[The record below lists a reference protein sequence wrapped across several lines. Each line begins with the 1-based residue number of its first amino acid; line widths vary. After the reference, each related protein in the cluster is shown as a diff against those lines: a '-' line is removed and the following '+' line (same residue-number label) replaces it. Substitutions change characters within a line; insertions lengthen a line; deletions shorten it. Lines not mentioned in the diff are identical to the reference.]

1 MTRISN
7 LRRRVELL
15 EDEIGVEPPEFDVD
29 SDGDDADAPDMRAV
43 VGFVENEGT
52 DHRGASIDTVLD
64 VAVALGLERSKA
76 EHELEKL
83 RRQGEVYE
91 PQSDYLRVT

>member
-1 MTRISN
+1 MTRISD
-7 LRRRVELL
+7 LRRRVESL
-15 EDEIGVEPPEFDVD
+15 EDEIGVEPPESDVD
-29 SDGDDADAPDMRAV
+29 SDGSDTDAPDMKAV

-64 VAVALGLERSKA
+64 VAEALGMVRTRA
-76 EHELEKL
+76 EHQLEKL

>member
-7 LRRRVELL
+7 LRRRVESL

-29 SDGDDADAPDMRAV
+29 SEDDDIDAPDMRAV

-52 DHRGASIDTVLD
+52 DTRGASIETVLD
-64 VAVALGLERSKA
+64 VAEALGLERSTA

-91 PQSDYLRVT
+91 PQSDYLRRT

>member
-7 LRRRVELL
+7 LRRRVESL
-15 EDEIGVEPPEFDVD
+15 EDEIGVEPPESNVD
-29 SDGDDADAPDMRAV
+29 SDGDDTDAFDMRV
-43 VGFVENEGT
+43 VVEFVENEGT
-52 DHRGASIDTVLD
+52 DTRGASIETVLD

-83 RRQGEVYE
+83 RRRGEVYE